1 VNPDDC
7 LPAELRGA
15 KVTPLRGGASGA
27 AVYRVEAATGAFV
40 LKLHHGAAEEWPDK
54 LAIQRAAAAAGVAP
68 AIVHVDEAHRAI
80 VSELVVDRG
89 FAPFYFDPNRRAV
102 ALDTLGGLLRRVH
115 ELPAPPG
122 AKVADARKMLAA
134 MQPDLAAAPAFVG
147 EAIARALASDVP
159 ADRPVALCHND
170 VNPSNLVFDGARL
183 YLLDWDTAALHDPLY
198 DLATV
203 AMFLRMDE
211 PTCLRLLTA
220 HDGQPVRVL
229 PARFI
234 AHRRVVAAMC
244 GAIFLRMGGPA
255 KGPETVDGVLDLGE
269 FYARLRTGGMSVG
282 SPEGMRTFGLVL
294 LKQSLAL

>member
-40 LKLHHGAAEEWPDK
+40 LKLHHGAPEEWPVK

-68 AIVHVDEAHRAI
+68 SIVHVDEAHKGI

-89 FAPFYFDPNRRAV
+89 FAPFYFDPNRRAM
-102 ALDTLGGLLRRVH
+102 AIEAIGGLLRRVH
-115 ELPAPPG
+115 ALPPPPD
-122 AKVADARKMLAA
+122 AKVADARKMLAS
-134 MQPDLAAAPAFVG
+134 MQPDLASVPAFVG
-147 EAIARALASDVP
+147 EAIARALATDPP
-159 ADRPVALCHND
+159 ADRAPALCHND

-183 YLLDWDTAALHDPLY
+183 FLLDWDTASVNDPLY

-211 PTCLRLLTA
+211 PTCLRLISA
-220 HDGQPVRVL
+220 HDGAPVTVV
-229 PARFI
+229 PPRFI
-234 AHRRVVAAMC
+234 AYRRLVAAMC
-244 GAIFLRMGGPA
+244 GAIFLRMSGA
-255 KGPETVDGVLDLGE
+255 ASGPETAETVLGLAD
-269 FYARLRTGGMSVG
+269 FYAQLRAGAV
-282 SPEGMRTFGLVL
+282 SPATPDGMRMFGFALI
-294 LKQSLAL
+294 KESLAA